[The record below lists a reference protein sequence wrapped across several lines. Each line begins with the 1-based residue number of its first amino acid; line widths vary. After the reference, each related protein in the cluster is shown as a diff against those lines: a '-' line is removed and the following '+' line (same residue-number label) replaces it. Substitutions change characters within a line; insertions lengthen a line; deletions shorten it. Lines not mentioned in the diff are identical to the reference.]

1 MNDIVVQIF
10 FTLPI
15 AVYLT
20 HFLDPIQ
27 GQRGTIQIII
37 ATIIGSGTLTFL
49 TLVIVYYVIA
59 VAGAGSATVDK
70 MVVSLLYTPVCGFQ
84 GAISGMLVAVKQA
97 IPESEVKLFNRMKF
111 KVKLLPFAFVLVLSI
126 IAFISGQVLK
136 YFPFALY
143 GTYCAWFY
151 LRFFHS
157 MPDSGLKGDPSEQ
170 FSFASFFPDRLQPAV
185 SMIAAQCHLLFRVA
199 AWTPQSNSVAAG
211 ADGGGS
217 VESNSA
223 DATRRR
229 YALFVAR

>member
-1 MNDIVVQIF
+1 MQIF
-10 FTLPI
+10 FTLPL

-27 GQRGTIQIII
+27 GQRGTIQILI

-59 VAGAGSATVDK
+59 VAGAGSAMDK

-97 IPESEVKLFNRMKF
+97 IPESEVKVFNRMRF

-126 IAFISGQVLK
+126 IAFISGHVLK
-136 YFPFALY
+136 YIPFVLY

-151 LRFFHS
+151 LRYFHS
-157 MPDSGLKGDPSEQ
+157 MPDSGLRGDPSEQ
-170 FSFASFFPDRLQPAV
+170 FDFASFFPDRLQPAV
-185 SMIAAQCHLLFRVA
+185 GMIAFQCHKLFRVA
-199 AWTPQSNSVAAG
+199 AWTPQSNSVATG
-211 ADGGGS
+211 ADDEGS
-217 VESNSA
+217 VESNSVE
-223 DATRRR
+223 ATRRR
-229 YALFVAR
+229 YALFVTG